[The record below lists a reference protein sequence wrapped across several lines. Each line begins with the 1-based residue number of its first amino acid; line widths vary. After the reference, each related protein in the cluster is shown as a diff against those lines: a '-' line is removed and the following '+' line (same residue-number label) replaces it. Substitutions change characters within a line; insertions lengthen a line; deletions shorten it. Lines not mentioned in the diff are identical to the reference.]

1 MGSGGMPADRS
12 RGPTCGPAASGWLVV
27 HRGSAAAPPDAW
39 WHATPLPVP
48 GAGVPL
54 PLSDAHFLSVA
65 VRSAS
70 AAAPLPAAP
79 DPALVLE
86 QTRYSQT
93 RRHARLGQRASSTLQ

>member
-27 HRGSAAAPPDAW
+27 HRGSAAPPDAW

-54 PLSDAHFLSVA
+54 PLSDAHFP
-65 VRSAS
+65 S
-70 AAAPLPAAP
+70 AAAPLLAAP

-93 RRHARLGQRASSTLQ
+93 RRHARLGQRVSSTLQ